1 MKLTRRDF
9 IKSNAVAA
17 AASVAGV
24 TLPITNAAAADADD
38 GIRWDKA
45 ACRYCGTG
53 CSVLMGVKD
62 GKVVASQGD
71 PDAPVNKGLNCI
83 KGYFL
88 PKILYG
94 EDRLTKPLL
103 RKTNGKYDKN
113 GKFEAVSW
121 DEAFK
126 TMAEKWVAA
135 RKAKGPKGIGMFGS
149 GQWTVWEGYA
159 ASKLLKAGFRS
170 NSLEPNARHCM
181 ASAVGAFMRGFG
193 IDEPMGCYDDLEHAD
208 TFVLWGANMAE
219 MHPILWSRLT
229 DTRLTKPGCEVHVL
243 STYEHRCYE
252 LADNGMVFE
261 PQTDLAILNYIA
273 NYIIQNKAY
282 NKEFIDKHVNFTKTP
297 TDIGYGLR
305 ATDPREKAA
314 KNRNKGKLSK
324 ISFEEYAK
332 SVEPYTLEHTSK
344 LSKVPKDKLLRLA
357 KAYADPKKKVSSY
370 WTMGF
375 NQHTR
380 GVWVNG
386 LCYNVHLLMGKIAE
400 PGNSPFSLTGQP
412 SACGT
417 AREVGTF
424 THRLPADLV
433 TKKDAHCKFAE
444 KTWKLPVG
452 TIPRANG
459 KSDDADQSDISGK
472 PMGKTL
478 IHAVAMHRALKDSK
492 MNTFWVMCNN
502 NMQAAANMNDESL
515 PGWRNPDNFIT
526 VSDPYPTVSAQAA
539 DLILPTAMWIEKEGA
554 YGNAERRTQFW
565 REQVAAPGE
574 SKSDVWQ
581 IMEFSKYIKVEDVWP
596 ADLIAKKPEYAGK
609 TLYEILYTNGQV
621 DKFPAEQVTDSRGNK
636 YDNHES
642 ADFGYYVQKGL
653 FEEYRLFNSAEGIP
667 KKGHEMAEFDAYHKA
682 RGLRWPVINGKE
694 TLWRFREG
702 YDPHVAKGEGVKF
715 YGKPDGRANII
726 TAPYEP
732 AAEPPDKEF
741 DLWLCTGRVLE
752 HWHSGSMTRRVPELY
767 RAVPDAVIYM
777 NPKDAKKRKLR
788 NGATAK
794 ISSRRGEIVC
804 KIDTKGRNKCPEG
817 LVFVPWFDA
826 GRLVNKLTLDQ
837 TDPLSKETDYKKC
850 AVKISRA

>member
-9 IKSNAVAA
+9 VKSNAVAA
-17 AASVAGV
+17 AAAAAGV
-24 TLPITNAAAADADD
+24 TLPAIKTATAAEGDD
-38 GIRWDKA
+38 LRWDKI
-45 ACRYCGTG
+45 ACRFCGTG
-53 CSVLMGVKD
+53 CSVLVGVKD
-62 GKVVASQGD
+62 GKMMASQGD

-88 PKILYG
+88 PKIMYG
-94 EDRLTKPLL
+94 KDRLTQPLL
-103 RKTNGKYDKN
+103 RKKNGVYDKN
-113 GKFEAVSW
+113 GNFEPVSW

-135 RKAKGPKGIGMFGS
+135 RKKGAKGIGMFGS

-181 ASAVGAFMRGFG
+181 ASAVAAFIRGFG

-208 TFVLWGANMAE
+208 AFVLWGANMAE

-229 DTRLTKPGCEVHVL
+229 DTRLTKEGCEVHVL
-243 STYEHRCYE
+243 STFEHRCYE

-261 PQTDLAILNYIA
+261 PQSDLAIANYIA

-282 NKEFIDKHVNFTKTP
+282 NKDFLDKHVNFTKTA

-314 KNRNKGKLSK
+314 KNRNSGKLTK

-332 SVEPYTLEHTSK
+332 EVAPYTLEKASQM
-344 LSKVPKDKLLRLA
+344 SGVPKKNLERLA
-357 KAYADPKKKVSSY
+357 KAYADPNKKVTSF
-370 WTMGF
+370 WTMGM

-380 GVWVNG
+380 GVWING
-386 LCYNVHLLMGKIAE
+386 LVYNIHLLTGKIAE

-444 KTWKLPVG
+444 KVWKLPAG

-459 KSDDADQSDISGK
+459 KTDGADQSDISGK

-478 IHAVAMHRALKDSK
+478 IHAVAMHRALKDGV

-502 NMQAAANMNDESL
+502 NMQAAANLNDESW

-539 DLILPTAMWIEKEGA
+539 DLILPTAMWAEKEGA

-565 REQVAAPGE
+565 RQQVKAPGDA
-574 SKSDVWQ
+574 KSDLWQ
-581 IMEFSKYIKVEDVWP
+581 VMEFAKYVKVEDVWP
-596 ADLIAKKPEYAGK
+596 ADLIAKMPEYAGK
-609 TLYEILYTNGQV
+609 TLFDVLYANGEI
-621 DKFPAEQVTDSRGNK
+621 DKFPVQEVKDSDGNV
-636 YDNHES
+636 YENDEMAH
-642 ADFGYYVQKGL
+642 FGFYPQKGI
-653 FEEYRLFNSAEGIP
+653 FEEYRLFNTAENIP
-667 KKGHEMAEFDAYHKA
+667 KKGHEMADFDTYHKV
-682 RGLRWPVINGKE
+682 RGMRWPVIDGKE

-702 YDPHVAKGEGVKF
+702 YDPHVPAGAGMKF
-715 YGKPDGRANII
+715 YGKPDGKANII
-726 TAPYEP
+726 SAPFEP
-732 AAEPPDKEF
+732 AAEAPDKEY

-752 HWHSGSMTRRVPELY
+752 HWHSGSMTQRVEELH
-767 RAVPDAVIYM
+767 RAVPDAVVFM
-777 NPKDAKKRKLR
+777 HPKDAKKRRLRQGAMAKLQ
-788 NGATAK
+788 T
-794 ISSRRGEIVC
+794 RRGEVVARVE
-804 KIDTKGRNKCPEG
+804 TRGRNRVPEG
-817 LVFVPWFDA
+817 LIFIPWFDA
-826 GRLVNKLTLDQ
+826 SRLVNKLTLDQ
-837 TDPLSKETDYKKC
+837 TDPISKETDYKKC
-850 AVKISRA
+850 AVKVVKA